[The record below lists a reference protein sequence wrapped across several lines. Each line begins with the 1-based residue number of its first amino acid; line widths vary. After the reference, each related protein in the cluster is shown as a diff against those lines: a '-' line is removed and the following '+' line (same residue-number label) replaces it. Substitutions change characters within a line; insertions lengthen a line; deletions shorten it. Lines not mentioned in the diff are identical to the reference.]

1 MVGNC
6 PVRIRGHGPATSSKT
21 STTNTVSAARYF
33 ARVNAV
39 HACAGSHAVAGTHNN
54 QPFTDAVS
62 VCDSKA
68 TDTATDG
75 VATADSLSNSKV
87 TRSISD

>member
-1 MVGNC
+1 MVDNC

-21 STTNTVSAARYF
+21 TTTNTVSAARCF
-33 ARVNAV
+33 APVNAV
-39 HACAGSHAVAGTHNN
+39 HASAGGHAFTATDK

-62 VCDSKA
+62 VFDSKA
-68 TDTATDG
+68 AGIATHS

-87 TRSISD
+87 TGSISD

>member
-1 MVGNC
+1 MVDNC

-21 STTNTVSAARYF
+21 TTTNTVSAARCF
-33 ARVNAV
+33 APVNAV
-39 HACAGSHAVAGTHNN
+39 HACAGGHAFTATDK

-62 VCDSKA
+62 VFDSKA
-68 TDTATDG
+68 AGIATYS
-75 VATADSLSNSKV
+75 VATANSLSNSKV